1 MRLALTSLLMVLGL
15 VALEAQTTKQL
26 TIDFDGGYAFILS
39 EGRTHFDVGPIKK
52 PHWYSLDYLEHPF
65 ILTVS
70 KGEIDAATTIP
81 AQDVGY
87 ENQVLKGWNLSEYV
101 VQVTDDGTVFD
112 KTPVKIPDYEA
123 VECKDI
129 VEEEEK
135 PNNLFYMAT
144 ITKITGQ
151 SVLHKHWRDRLTGRV
166 TLGGGELRVRE
177 LVGGCF
183 EYAPNGGLPRRQ
195 AHGLEG
201 MSYLHG
207 FKGNRIVLNVRDEDG
222 DEVGKIVITPKD
234 NEVRLSFANHHG
246 VGSMPHKPM
255 KHFKHYYWLFKD
267 DTPDNKKQIP
277 TWLGKKR
284 GQVTPGEAC
293 PPVLFDVQ

>member
-26 TIDFDGGYAFILS
+26 YIDFDGGYAFILS

-52 PHWYSLDYLEHPF
+52 PHWYSLDYQEHPF
-65 ILTVS
+65 ILTVT

-81 AQDVGY
+81 TRDIGHGNDV
-87 ENQVLKGWNLSEYV
+87 EKGWDLSEYV

-112 KTPVKIPDYEA
+112 KTEVTIPKYDPPLECEA
-123 VECKDI
+123 EVED
-129 VEEEEK
+129 V
-135 PNNLFYMAT
+135 NNLFFMAT

-151 SVLHKHWRDRLTGRV
+151 NILHKHWRDRLTGRV

-177 LVGGCF
+177 LVYGCF
-183 EYAPNGGLPRRQ
+183 EYSQNGGKRRQ

-201 MSYLHG
+201 MTYLHG
-207 FKGNRIVLNVRDEDG
+207 FKGNRIVLNVREEDG
-222 DEVGKIVITPKD
+222 DDVGKIVITPKD
-234 NEVRLSFANHHG
+234 NQVRLAFGNHHAM
-246 VGSMPHKPM
+246 GSTPHKAI

-267 DTPDNKKQIP
+267 DTPDHKKQIP
-277 TWLGKKR
+277 TWLGR
-284 GQVTPGEAC
+284 GGDVTPGEAC